1 VSYNTLIECG
11 RELAN
16 DIKSG
21 LIDESQLLTSGR
33 AKLSLW
39 LESPQ
44 FRASCLSDFDLS
56 AELMVR
62 SHGDGFPA
70 MELYSTEHLKAEQE
84 YRATNKKT
92 DDTAD

>member
-1 VSYNTLIECG
+1 MSYDTLIECG
-11 RELAN
+11 RELAD

-44 FRASCLSDFDLS
+44 FRISCLTDEQLS
-56 AELMVR
+56 AEAARASYQL
-62 SHGDGFPA
+62 SEYSSA
-70 MELYSTEHLKAEQE
+70 MICAELE
-84 YRATNKKT
+84 YRAANKKT